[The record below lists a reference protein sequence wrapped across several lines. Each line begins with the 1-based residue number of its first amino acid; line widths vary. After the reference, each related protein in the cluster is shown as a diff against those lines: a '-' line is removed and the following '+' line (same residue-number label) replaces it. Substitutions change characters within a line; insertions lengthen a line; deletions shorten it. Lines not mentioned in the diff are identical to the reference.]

1 MRKASAEL
9 EAAAAVIYSFCCLS
23 FWIPIICEELRS
35 LSFNGQFGK
44 LTDRIEPRA
53 LSLPAVS
60 QPNPSK
66 GARSFVNFAYAEFH
80 FWLLISMDSPL
91 SRRMTG
97 IDS

>member
-44 LTDRIEPRA
+44 LTDRIELRS

-66 GARSFVNFAYAEFH
+66 GARSFVRNELRIWK
-80 FWLLISMDSPL
+80 WLFTVSLVL
-91 SRRMTG
+91 QA
-97 IDS
+97 